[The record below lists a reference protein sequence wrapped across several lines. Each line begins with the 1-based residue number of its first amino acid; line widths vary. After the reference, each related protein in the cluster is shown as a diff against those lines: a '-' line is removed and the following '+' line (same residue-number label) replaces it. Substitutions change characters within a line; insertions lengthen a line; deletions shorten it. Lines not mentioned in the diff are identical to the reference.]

1 MPEERGDVGEVARV
15 SWLIVCCDCMQWELA
30 HLTCFFGV
38 SYLVQFWV
46 GARGAIEDLPN
57 CVDLRGDLLSGLA
70 SARKYRPWTSQG
82 KSMKRRREAA
92 CVSLTSVPGALIET

>member
-1 MPEERGDVGEVARV
+1 MGASSPD
-15 SWLIVCCDCMQWELA
+15 LFL
-30 HLTCFFGV
+30 GV

-46 GARGAIEDLPN
+46 GAKRAIEDLPN

-70 SARKYRPWTSQG
+70 SARRCRPWTSQG

-92 CVSLTSVPGALIET
+92 CVSLDFRSWRAY

>member
-1 MPEERGDVGEVARV
+1 MERLLTPGVLVN
-15 SWLIVCCDCMQWELA
+15 
-30 HLTCFFGV
+30 HLLRLRAMGASSPDLFFGV

-46 GARGAIEDLPN
+46 GAIDAIEDLPN
-57 CVDLRGDLLSGLA
+57 CVGLREDPLSGLA
-70 SARKYRPWTSQG
+70 SARRCRPWTSLG